1 VLGILGEV
9 ALEFLVENLVPVI
22 DIVDVLFIVYV
33 KAFASELCPLL
44 YLLLKIIRHLLHTI
58 LLIFRRS
65 GFCFKVLFDPFE
77 VSIV

>member
-1 VLGILGEV
+1 MLGILGEV
-9 ALEFLVENLVPVI
+9 ALEFFVENLVPVI

-44 YLLLKIIRHLLHTI
+44 YLLFEVISHLLHTI
-58 LLIFRRS
+58 LLTFRRS
-65 GFCFKVLFDPFE
+65 GFCFEVLFDPFK